1 MSEINTDNCTLDTC
15 PIDLAYI
22 NYQPNLAA
30 NILFLAI
37 FGLFLVGQLAIGSW
51 YRTWTYMIPMSAGLI
66 LEVLGYLGRIMM
78 HSNPFEFNAFL
89 LYLIPLTIAP
99 AFFTAAIYIC
109 LGRIVIVYGEDI
121 SRIRPR
127 TYTIIF
133 VTCDLIALI
142 LQAAGGAITSIADSD
157 QKDLSDAGVNIMI
170 AGLAFQVA
178 SLALFIA
185 MASEFALRVRKAPED
200 ARNATTASI
209 CRGWKWRAFLLSLAA
224 AVLTIFIRSCF
235 RVAELK
241 GGFHS
246 DLANDEITL
255 MVLESAMITIACF
268 CMTAAHPALPMG
280 RRWGNL
286 KAKSAPEKAA
296 SAKASIT
303 SSGYE
308 MNNLSYGHST

>member
-1 MSEINTDNCTLDTC
+1 MSEINPDDCTLATC

-51 YRTWTYMIPMSAGLI
+51 YRTWTYMVAMSAGLI
-66 LEVLGYLGRIMM
+66 LEVLGYIGRIMM

-89 LYLIPLTIAP
+89 LYLICLTIAP

-109 LGRIVIVYGEDI
+109 LGRIVIIYGENI

-133 VTCDLIALI
+133 VTCDIIALI
-142 LQAAGGAITSIADSD
+142 LQAAGGAITAMADSD
-157 QKDLSDAGVNIMI
+157 QQDLSDMGVNIMI

-178 SLALFIA
+178 SLTLFIA
-185 MASEFALRVRKAPED
+185 MASEFALRVRKAPEEM
-200 ARNATTASI
+200 RNAFTASI
-209 CRGWKWRAFLLSLAA
+209 RCGWKWRAFLFSLAA

-241 GGFHS
+241 GGFDS
-246 DLANDEITL
+246 DLANDEIIL

-268 CMTAAHPALPMG
+268 CMTAVQPAFVMG

-286 KAKSAPEKAA
+286 SAKSAPEEAT
-296 SAKASIT
+296 STKASFA

-308 MNNLSYGHST
+308 MNLISVP

>member
-1 MSEINTDNCTLDTC
+1 MTEINPDDCTLATC
-15 PIDLAYI
+15 PIDMAYI

-37 FGLFLVGQLAIGSW
+37 FGLFLIGQLAIGSR
-51 YRTWTYMIPMSAGLI
+51 YRTWTYMVAMSAGLI
-66 LEVLGYLGRIMM
+66 LEVAGYIGRVMM

-89 LYLIPLTIAP
+89 LYLICLTIAP

-109 LGRIVIVYGEDI
+109 LGRIVIIYGESI

-157 QKDLSDAGVNIMI
+157 QEDLSDTGVNIMI

-178 SLALFIA
+178 SLTLFIA
-185 MASEFALRVRKAPED
+185 MGLEFALRVRKAPEEMK
-200 ARNATTASI
+200 NTFTASI
-209 CRGWKWRAFLLSLAA
+209 RRGWKWKAFLFSLAA

-235 RVAELK
+235 RVAELQ
-241 GGFHS
+241 GGFNS
-246 DLANDEITL
+246 DLANDEVTL

-268 CMTAAHPALPMG
+268 CMTAAHPALVMG

-286 KAKSAPEKAA
+286 RAKSAPEDGA
-296 SAKASIT
+296 STKVSIA

-308 MNNLSYGHST
+308 MNSAPYGHG